1 MNALYTTLI
10 IALLSALIATLI
22 GTVASLGIQ
31 AMKPKMRTFMMGVT
45 NIPML
50 NADIVTGISLML
62 LFVAFR
68 FTLGFSNGTA
78 GTHHIQYS
86 LCNIECHAK
95 IKADKKE
102 YL

>member
-68 FTLGFSNGTA
+68 FTLGFSTVLLA
-78 GTHHIQYS
+78 HIQYS